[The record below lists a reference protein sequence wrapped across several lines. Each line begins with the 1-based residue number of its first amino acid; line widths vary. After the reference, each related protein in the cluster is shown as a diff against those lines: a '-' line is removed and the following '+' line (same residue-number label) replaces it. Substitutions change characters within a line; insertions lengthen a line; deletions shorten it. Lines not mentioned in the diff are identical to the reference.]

1 MKLRLSQHLLLFLS
15 WFIVL
20 FLASCTADIPVQD
33 SLYTQATSSTGVTV
47 VDLGLLPGGT
57 YASARAINNLSQITG
72 VANDSA
78 LTGNKQVIWD
88 AGTITPISA
97 CCASGQATP
106 LAINDLREVVAWTN
120 AGYRTDGVYWNTS
133 GQFSVLP
140 TLPGGEGFA
149 HAYDINNSGVI
160 VGDSRDS
167 AFDRHAL
174 VWNRTTLSKDL
185 GFMGAAFSWF
195 NDFSS
200 ARGINDLGDIVG
212 EGLIGQDPHAFLWRN
227 GSYTDLG
234 LGSALDINN
243 NSLILGWAA
252 GRLPATWKNGVMTN
266 LTALSGGIAY
276 ATYSALDL
284 NNNGDIVGFSTVDQ
298 TSIATAVL
306 WQNGRAKNL
315 GYYPGGDSSRAY
327 GINDK
332 GQIVGEGSVTSGGPM
347 HALMWTVGTSTGG
360 TTNTPPSVTLT
371 ATTTTRIASGGSVSF
386 HGSFTDPDAG
396 PWTYTFNWGN
406 GSTTGTVSRAGNISA
421 TRTFASA
428 GRYQVTLTVKDAK
441 GASGKSNTIGVRVQ

>member
-1 MKLRLSQHLLLFLS
+1 MKQRLYQYLFLFLLLA
-15 WFIVL
+15 
-20 FLASCTADIPVQD
+20 FLASCTSNVPEQT
-33 SLYTQATSSTGVTV
+33 SLYTQATSTTGVTV

-57 YASARAINNLSQITG
+57 YASARAINSLGQITG
-72 VANDSA
+72 LSNDST

-97 CCASGQATP
+97 CCAGGQATP
-106 LAINDLREVVAWTN
+106 LAINDLREVVAWEN
-120 AGYRTDGVYWNTS
+120 GGKGLSSAIYWNSS
-133 GQFSVLP
+133 GQHSVLP

-167 AFDRHAL
+167 VNDRHAII
-174 VWNRTTLSKDL
+174 WNRATLSQDL
-185 GFMGAAFSWF
+185 GFMGAAYSWF

-234 LGSALDINN
+234 LGSAIDINN
-243 NSLILGWAA
+243 NGLILGWAA
-252 GRLPATWKNGVMTN
+252 GGLPATWKNSVKTN

-284 NNNGDIVGFSTVDQ
+284 NNNGDIIGFSTVDQ
-298 TSIATAVL
+298 TSLATAVL
-306 WQNGRAKNL
+306 WQNGKAKNL
-315 GYYPGGDSSRAY
+315 GYYPGGNSSRAY
-327 GINDK
+327 GINDQ
-332 GQIVGEGSVTSGGPM
+332 GQIVGEGSITPNGPM

-360 TTNTPPSVTLT
+360 TTNAAPKVTVT
-371 ATTTTRIASGGSVSF
+371 ATTTTRIKPSGSVSF
-386 HGSFTDPDAG
+386 RGSFTDPDSG
-396 PWTYTFNWGN
+396 PGLTLL
-406 GSTTGTVSRAGNISA
+406 TGAMEQARVQPRVLAISA
-421 TRTFASA
+421 THSFATA
-428 GRYQVTLTVKDAK
+428 GRYSVTLTVKDAK
-441 GASGKSNTIGVRVQ
+441 GASGKSNTITVRVQ

>member
-1 MKLRLSQHLLLFLS
+1 LQPHPLQ
-15 WFIVL
+15 
-20 FLASCTADIPVQD
+20 P
-33 SLYTQATSSTGVTV
+33 QATSSTGVTI

-72 VANDSA
+72 LSNDGT
-78 LTGNKQVIWD
+78 LTGNKQVIWNN
-88 AGTITPISA
+88 GSITPIST

-106 LAINDLREVVAWTN
+106 LAINDSGEVVAWENIFQKST
-120 AGYRTDGVYWNTS
+120 AIYWNTS
-133 GQFSVLP
+133 GQYTVLP
-140 TLPGGEGFA
+140 TLPGGEAFA

-167 AFDRHAL
+167 TFDTHAL
-174 VWNRTTLSKDL
+174 VWNRTTLAQDL

-195 NDFSS
+195 SDFSS

-212 EGLIGQDPHAFLWRN
+212 EGLIGQDAHAFLWRN

-243 NSLILGWAA
+243 NGLVLGWAP
-252 GRLPATWKNGVMTN
+252 GRLPATWKNGVRTN
-266 LTALSGGIAY
+266 LTALSGGVAY
-276 ATYSALDL
+276 GTYSALDL

-298 TSIATAVL
+298 TTIATAVV
-306 WQNGRAKNL
+306 WQNGKAKNL
-315 GYYPGGDSSRAY
+315 GYYPGGNVSRAY

-332 GQIVGEGSVTSGGPM
+332 GQIVGEGNLTPGGPM
-347 HALMWTVGTSTGG
+347 HALMWTVGTTGG
-360 TTNTPPSVTLT
+360 TTNATPSVTLS
-371 ATTTTRIASGGSVSF
+371 ATTSTRIRPGGSVSF
-386 HGSFTDPDAG
+386 RGNFTDPDNG

-406 GSTTGTVSRAGNISA
+406 GTTTGTVSSAGAVNA

-428 GRYQVTLTVKDAK
+428 GRYTITLTVTDSK
-441 GASGKSNTIGVRVQ
+441 GASGKSSNVTVRVQ